1 MGGSRNK
8 GYGIIN
14 RDRGRAAIA
23 IGASWQV
30 CRAVGQAPPYSDKII
45 PRKRCAKAISV
56 RERVEMFYTR
66 RRSMAASHSSK
77 GVNNMSSDDNL
88 YRAPRSSLQAISQ
101 DGELTP
107 AIVEYLSKAAFWARV
122 QSVGYFLGV
131 IAVPVGIV
139 LLIKSG
145 SAILPGS
152 LKGEEAG
159 TLLLIGLI
167 VGLPAMIIF
176 GVLGMRM
183 RRYAD
188 ASKALQTGGNMDDAE
203 QCFISSTSF
212 FKISAIL
219 TIIGFVFG
227 LLGGIL
233 S

>member
-66 RRSMAASHSSK
+66 LRSMTVSHSSK
-77 GVNNMSSDDNL
+77 GINNMSSEDNL

-107 AIVEYLSKAAFWARV
+107 AIVEYLSKAAFWARL
-122 QSVGYFLGV
+122 QSVGYFLGI
-131 IAVPVGIV
+131 IAVPVA
-139 LLIKSG
+139 LIIFAFGRVSEREVG
-145 SAILPGS
+145 MLFTIALI
-152 LKGEEAG
+152 
-159 TLLLIGLI
+159 IGLPI
-167 VGLPAMIIF
+167 MIIF
-176 GVLGMRM
+176 WVLGMRM
-183 RRYAD
+183 LRYAK
-188 ASKALQTGGNMDDAE
+188 AGKALSMSGSIEDAQ

-219 TIIGFVFG
+219 AILAFIFG
-227 LLGGIL
+227 ILGGML

>member
-1 MGGSRNK
+1 
-8 GYGIIN
+8 
-14 RDRGRAAIA
+14 
-23 IGASWQV
+23 
-30 CRAVGQAPPYSDKII
+30 
-45 PRKRCAKAISV
+45 
-56 RERVEMFYTR
+56 
-66 RRSMAASHSSK
+66 
-77 GVNNMSSDDNL
+77 MSSDDNL
-88 YRAPRSSLQAISQ
+88 YRAPQSSLQTIAP

-107 AIVEYLSKAAFWARV
+107 AMVEYLSKGAFWARV
-122 QSVGYFLGV
+122 QSVGYFLGI

-152 LKGEEAG
+152 LKAEEAG
-159 TLLLIGLI
+159 KLLLIGLI

-188 ASKALQTGGNMDDAE
+188 ASKALQTDGNMDDAE

-219 TIIGFVFG
+219 TILGFVFG
-227 LLGGIL
+227 LLGLLGGTL

>member
-1 MGGSRNK
+1 
-8 GYGIIN
+8 
-14 RDRGRAAIA
+14 
-23 IGASWQV
+23 
-30 CRAVGQAPPYSDKII
+30 
-45 PRKRCAKAISV
+45 
-56 RERVEMFYTR
+56 
-66 RRSMAASHSSK
+66 
-77 GVNNMSSDDNL
+77 MSSDDNL
-88 YRAPRSSLQAISQ
+88 YRAPQSSLQTIAP

-107 AIVEYLSKAAFWARV
+107 AMVEYLSKGAFWARV
-122 QSVGYFLGV
+122 QSVGYFLGI

-139 LLIKSG
+139 LLLIFG
-145 SAILPGS
+145 TAIFPGR
-152 LKGEEAG
+152 LTDEDVRIF
-159 TLLLIGLI
+159 LFIGVI

-188 ASKALQTGGNMDDAE
+188 ASKALQTDGNMDDAE

>member
-1 MGGSRNK
+1 
-8 GYGIIN
+8 
-14 RDRGRAAIA
+14 
-23 IGASWQV
+23 
-30 CRAVGQAPPYSDKII
+30 
-45 PRKRCAKAISV
+45 
-56 RERVEMFYTR
+56 
-66 RRSMAASHSSK
+66 
-77 GVNNMSSDDNL
+77 MSSDDNL
-88 YRAPRSSLQAISQ
+88 YRAPQSSLQTIAP

-107 AIVEYLSKAAFWARV
+107 AMVEYLSKGAFWARV

-145 SAILPGS
+145 SAILGS

-159 TLLLIGLI
+159 KLLLIGLI

-183 RRYAD
+183 RRYAK
-188 ASKALQTGGNMDDAE
+188 AGKALSMSGSIEDAE
-203 QCFISSTSF
+203 QCFINSTSF

-219 TIIGFVFG
+219 AILAFIFG
-227 LLGGIL
+227 ILGGML

>member
-1 MGGSRNK
+1 
-8 GYGIIN
+8 
-14 RDRGRAAIA
+14 
-23 IGASWQV
+23 
-30 CRAVGQAPPYSDKII
+30 
-45 PRKRCAKAISV
+45 
-56 RERVEMFYTR
+56 
-66 RRSMAASHSSK
+66 
-77 GVNNMSSDDNL
+77 MSSDDNL
-88 YRAPRSSLQAISQ
+88 YRAPQSSLQTIAP

-107 AIVEYLSKAAFWARV
+107 AMVEYLSKGAFWARV
-122 QSVGYFLGV
+122 QSVGYFLGI

-145 SAILPGS
+145 SAILGS

-159 TLLLIGLI
+159 KLLLIGLI

-188 ASKALQTGGNMDDAE
+188 ASKALQTDGNMDDAE

-219 TIIGFVFG
+219 TIIGFAFG
-227 LLGGIL
+227 LLGGTL

>member
-1 MGGSRNK
+1 LCIGTRLYNGVRNNPWVAA
-8 GYGIIN
+8 GI
-14 RDRGRAAIA
+14 GRLPSVTPKIA
-23 IGASWQV
+23 G
-30 CRAVGQAPPYSDKII
+30 
-45 PRKRCAKAISV
+45 
-56 RERVEMFYTR
+56 
-66 RRSMAASHSSK
+66 
-77 GVNNMSSDDNL
+77 
-88 YRAPRSSLQAISQ
+88 
-101 DGELTP
+101 
-107 AIVEYLSKAAFWARV
+107 AFWARV
-122 QSVGYFLGV
+122 QSVGYFLGI

-152 LKGEEAG
+152 LKAEEAG
-159 TLLLIGLI
+159 KLLLIGLI

-188 ASKALQTGGNMDDAE
+188 ASKALQTDGNMDDAE

-219 TIIGFVFG
+219 TILGFVFG
-227 LLGGIL
+227 LLGLLGGTL

>member
-1 MGGSRNK
+1 
-8 GYGIIN
+8 
-14 RDRGRAAIA
+14 
-23 IGASWQV
+23 
-30 CRAVGQAPPYSDKII
+30 
-45 PRKRCAKAISV
+45 
-56 RERVEMFYTR
+56 
-66 RRSMAASHSSK
+66 
-77 GVNNMSSDDNL
+77 MSSDDNL
-88 YRAPRSSLQAISQ
+88 YRAPRSSLQTTAHD
-101 DGELTP
+101 DGLTP
-107 AIVEYLSKAAFWARV
+107 AAQEYLSKGAFWARV

-159 TLLLIGLI
+159 KLLLIGLI

-183 RRYAD
+183 RRYAK
-188 ASKALQTGGNMDDAE
+188 AGKALSMSGSIEDAE
-203 QCFISSTSF
+203 QCFINSTSF

-219 TIIGFVFG
+219 AILAFIFG
-227 LLGGIL
+227 ILGGML

>member
-1 MGGSRNK
+1 M
-8 GYGIIN
+8 
-14 RDRGRAAIA
+14 AL
-23 IGASWQV
+23 SWMT
-30 CRAVGQAPPYSDKII
+30 SSN
-45 PRKRCAKAISV
+45 AKVISV

-88 YRAPRSSLQAISQ
+88 YRAPRSSLQTISQ

-107 AIVEYLSKAAFWARV
+107 AMVEYLSKGAFWARV

-159 TLLLIGLI
+159 KLLLIGLI

-183 RRYAD
+183 RRYAK
-188 ASKALQTGGNMDDAE
+188 AGKALSMSGSIEDAE
-203 QCFISSTSF
+203 QCFINSTSF

-219 TIIGFVFG
+219 AILAFIFG
-227 LLGGIL
+227 ILGGML

>member
-1 MGGSRNK
+1 
-8 GYGIIN
+8 
-14 RDRGRAAIA
+14 
-23 IGASWQV
+23 
-30 CRAVGQAPPYSDKII
+30 
-45 PRKRCAKAISV
+45 
-56 RERVEMFYTR
+56 
-66 RRSMAASHSSK
+66 
-77 GVNNMSSDDNL
+77 MSSDDNL
-88 YRAPRSSLQAISQ
+88 YLAPRSSLQTISQ

-107 AIVEYLSKAAFWARV
+107 AMAEYLSKGAFWARV
-122 QSVGYFLGV
+122 QSVGYFLGI

-152 LKGEEAG
+152 LKAEEAG
-159 TLLLIGLI
+159 KLLLIGLI

-176 GVLGMRM
+176 GVLGMPM

-188 ASKALQTGGNMDDAE
+188 ASKALQTDGNMDDAE

-219 TIIGFVFG
+219 TILSFVFG
-227 LLGGIL
+227 LLGLLGGTL